1 MKSEIP
7 ELFKE
12 RYCSIV
18 DDQDSFLESIK
29 SFRPK
34 SYRINTIKAT
44 KDEILSRF
52 SGYGIESKPVSWC
65 DYAFVSDNLEIGSTL
80 EHFLG
85 KIYIQELTSMLP
97 PLVLSSE
104 IEKNDNPFILD
115 SCAAPGSKTTQL
127 AAIMQNRGAVVANDI
142 DYGRIRALRFN
153 VERLGAL
160 NTIITNQDFRTYP
173 ELKFDHVLLDA
184 PCSAEGTARKNYD
197 VFRIWSERK
206 ILSCANLQK
215 QLILKG
221 FDLLKE
227 GGSMVYSTCTFAPE
241 ENEAVVDYLLKKR
254 PDAKLE
260 SISIEGINHSKGL
273 KSFRD
278 LEFDSSI
285 EKCVRIWP
293 HQNDTDGFFLVKVT
307 K

>member
-85 KIYIQELTSMLP
+85 KKIGRASCRER
-97 PLVLSSE
+97 VSS
-104 IEKNDNPFILD
+104 P
-115 SCAAPGSKTTQL
+115 
-127 AAIMQNRGAVVANDI
+127 V
-142 DYGRIRALRFN
+142 
-153 VERLGAL
+153 
-160 NTIITNQDFRTYP
+160 
-173 ELKFDHVLLDA
+173 
-184 PCSAEGTARKNYD
+184 
-197 VFRIWSERK
+197 
-206 ILSCANLQK
+206 
-215 QLILKG
+215 
-221 FDLLKE
+221 
-227 GGSMVYSTCTFAPE
+227 
-241 ENEAVVDYLLKKR
+241 
-254 PDAKLE
+254 
-260 SISIEGINHSKGL
+260 
-273 KSFRD
+273 
-278 LEFDSSI
+278 
-285 EKCVRIWP
+285 
-293 HQNDTDGFFLVKVT
+293 
-307 K
+307 